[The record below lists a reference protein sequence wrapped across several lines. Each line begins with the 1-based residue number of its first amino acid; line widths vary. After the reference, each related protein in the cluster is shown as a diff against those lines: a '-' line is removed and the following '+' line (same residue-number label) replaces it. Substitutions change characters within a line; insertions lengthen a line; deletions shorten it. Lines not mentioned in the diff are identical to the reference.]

1 MSMKALVPTGR
12 MMLVSPHLDDAVFS
26 CGDLLDHCPDALVVT
41 VFAGTP
47 DTDASTDWDRRCGFG
62 NPTDAMRARRT
73 EDRAAL
79 LQLRARPRWLHFLD
93 SQYLAT
99 PTAAAIAAA
108 MQALIEETRPDVL
121 IVPMG
126 LFHSDHVLVSDALLP
141 LAATH
146 HAPAWV
152 VYEDAL
158 YRCIAGQLQ
167 ARLAA
172 LASQGIWLSPLTG
185 APQPGGRKAAAVRC
199 YASQLRALSD
209 GARRDLDDPER
220 FWTLD
225 RIEVASRSAVTST
238 STVGGHRT

>member
-1 MSMKALVPTGR
+1 MKALAPTGR
-12 MMLVSPHLDDAVFS
+12 IMLVSPHLDDAVFS
-26 CGDLLDHCPDALVVT
+26 CGDLLDHYPDALVVT

-47 DTDASTDWDRRCGFG
+47 DSDASTDWDRRCGFS
-62 NPTDAMRARRT
+62 NPTEAMRARRN

-79 LQLRARPRWLHFLD
+79 AEVRARPRWLPFLD

-99 PTAAAIAAA
+99 PTAAAIATA
-108 MQALIEETRPDVL
+108 MHALIDEVRPDVL
-121 IVPMG
+121 MVPMG

-152 VYEDAL
+152 VYEEAL

-172 LASQGIWLSPLTG
+172 LAAQGIWLSPLTG
-185 APQPGGRKAAAVRC
+185 APPPGGRKAAAVRC
-199 YASQLRALSD
+199 YSSQLRALSD
-209 GARRDLDDPER
+209 GAQRDLVDPER
-220 FWTLD
+220 YWTLD
-225 RIEVASRSAVTST
+225 RVDKTTRGAAA
-238 STVGGHRT
+238 GGHRA